1 MHDETAENGALW
13 DDMQTDGDAV
23 PSFDLT
29 PEIPELA
36 APPVS
41 PAKPVGPT
49 GLNGP
54 AAHAAH
60 DAHASSA
67 QSAARQPGQASAEMP
82 NVQRVQFMQFDE
94 ARSAHA
100 TSNLD
105 LLMDVPLPV
114 IVELGR
120 TTMLVRDIM
129 ALGPGSVI
137 ELEKAAGENVD
148 ILVNG
153 RLIARGEV
161 VVIEE
166 NFGVRIVEF
175 VGNPEKAVQ

>member
-1 MHDETAENGALW
+1 MRRITLHDETTGNETFW
-13 DDMQTDGDAV
+13 DDVQTDGDAV

-29 PEIPELA
+29 PEVPDLAGPSTSAVHAAVAAHEELA
-36 APPVS
+36 A
-41 PAKPVGPT
+41 
-49 GLNGP
+49 
-54 AAHAAH
+54 AAPSVVRRS
-60 DAHASSA
+60 D
-67 QSAARQPGQASAEMP
+67 QASADVP
-82 NVQRVQFMQFDE
+82 SIQHVQFMQFDQ
-94 ARSAHA
+94 AKSGAA
-100 TSNLD
+100 VGNLD

-120 TTMLVRDIM
+120 TTMVVRDIM
-129 ALGPGSVI
+129 ALGPGSII

-175 VGNPEKAVQ
+175 VGNPEKAV

>member
-1 MHDETAENGALW
+1 MAMRSDSDEREMIW
-13 DDMQTDGDAV
+13 DDAETGGDAI

-29 PEIPELA
+29 PEVPESVPKSDPEPSA
-36 APPVS
+36 
-41 PAKPVGPT
+41 
-49 GLNGP
+49 
-54 AAHAAH
+54 AAHRPSTKP
-60 DAHASSA
+60 ASTSVYEK
-67 QSAARQPGQASAEMP
+67 QTP
-82 NVQRVQFMQFDE
+82 NVQPVQFTQFESVGPDH
-94 ARSAHA
+94 SMG
-100 TSNLD
+100 NLE

-114 IVELGR
+114 SVELGH
-120 TTMLVRDIM
+120 TTMAVKDIM
-129 ALGPGSVI
+129 ALGPGSII

-175 VGNPEKAVQ
+175 VGNPEKAVQQ